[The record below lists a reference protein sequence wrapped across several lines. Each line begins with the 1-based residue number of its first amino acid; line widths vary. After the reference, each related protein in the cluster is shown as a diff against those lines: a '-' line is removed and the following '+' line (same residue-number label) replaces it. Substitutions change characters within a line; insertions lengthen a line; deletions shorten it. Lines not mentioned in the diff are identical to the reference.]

1 MLLKKSDLNR
11 TLLGKKKKIK
21 NIGISQPYGLH
32 DAKELLS
39 SSSLLFTNTK
49 ENC

>member
-1 MLLKKSDLNR
+1 MLLKKSDLNK
-11 TLLGKKKKIK
+11 TLLEKKKIK